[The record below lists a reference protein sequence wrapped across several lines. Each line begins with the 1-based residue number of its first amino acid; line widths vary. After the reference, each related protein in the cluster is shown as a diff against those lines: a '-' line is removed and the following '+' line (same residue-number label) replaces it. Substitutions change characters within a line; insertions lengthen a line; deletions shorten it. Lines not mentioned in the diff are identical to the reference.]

1 MNEGRNNMK
10 KLWVLI
16 ITLVLASL
24 TFSCAS
30 PGTGKGS
37 LQIYVTDALPKEV
50 SAVEVKAKNIEVH
63 KADASEDSWITVLKD
78 PPVFDLVKI
87 AGVNVLLGTSEI
99 ASGNYTQVR
108 LDIAEVNVTVEGKQ
122 FKATVPSDKLK
133 LVGTFSVEEGKKT
146 PITIDFDGEK
156 SVVLT
161 GKDNVMLKPV
171 VKLIVGKPESTP
183 AASTANTTSTR

>member
-1 MNEGRNNMK
+1 MK

-16 ITLVLASL
+16 IILALANL

-30 PGTGKGS
+30 PGASGPKGS
-37 LQIYVTDALPKEV
+37 LQVYVTDALPKEV
-50 SAVEVKAKNIEVH
+50 SAVEVKVKNIEVH

-78 PPVFDLVKI
+78 PPAFDLVKI

-122 FKATVPSDKLK
+122 VKATVPSDKLK

-146 PITIDFDGEK
+146 SITIDFDGEK
-156 SVVLT
+156 SVVLA
-161 GKDNVMLKPV
+161 GKDKVMLKPV

>member
-1 MNEGRNNMK
+1 MK
-10 KLWVLI
+10 RLWVLI
-16 ITLVLASL
+16 ITLIIASL

-37 LQIYVTDALPKEV
+37 LQVYVTDALPKEV

-133 LVGTFSVEEGKKT
+133 LVGTFSVEEGKRT

-156 SVVLT
+156 SVVLA